1 MNGNSEVSSKML
13 NKARRSAL
21 RTRAASACR
30 TCKDKKLKCSGFRP
44 CTRCAK
50 YPGRQECVFDSTVKR
65 DPSNINCPAL
75 DEQKTLPLFDSVSF
89 NPFTEMYVPATV
101 AAPTGIYD
109 MSRFMQEADVKNDE
123 YVNCYPNDHLA
134 HVQNQQ
140 SKTMTTPFTN
150 NQHNQHQDMCTFNCF
165 ALENSANYGYRDP
178 FNNTN
183 ELDRHRSYESS
194 RFYPSANAWNFDP
207 HGARV
212 QLMCSESMSNTITTN
227 YPQGRFSVEHRFSA
241 AVPGYLYKVP
251 GDGCR
256 ISGSICKDASE
267 MTMTPSHSS
276 ELPRSSSELPRS
288 PGQLSSALWT
298 EMPHLTT
305 QPLPMISGACYTRS
319 PLAQPQPYKVMR
331 LKGLKGLNDVN
342 D

>member
-1 MNGNSEVSSKML
+1 M
-13 NKARRSAL
+13 
-21 RTRAASACR
+21 
-30 TCKDKKLKCSGFRP
+30 
-44 CTRCAK
+44 
-50 YPGRQECVFDSTVKR
+50 R
-65 DPSNINCPAL
+65 DPSDNNRPAL
-75 DEQKTLPLFDSVSF
+75 DEQKSLPLFGNVSF
-89 NPFTEMYVPATV
+89 NPFTEMYVPAMV

-123 YVNCYPNDHLA
+123 YVNCDPNDHLA

-140 SKTMTTPFTN
+140 SKTMTTLFTN

-165 ALENSANYGYRDP
+165 ALENSANYGYRHP

-183 ELDRHRSYESS
+183 ELDRHRSYES
-194 RFYPSANAWNFDP
+194 YCLHPSANAWNFDP

-212 QLMCSESMSNTITTN
+212 QLMCSESMSNTITAN

-241 AVPGYLYKVP
+241 AVQGYLYKVP

-276 ELPRSSSELPRS
+276 ELP
-288 PGQLSSALWT
+288 
-298 EMPHLTT
+298 
-305 QPLPMISGACYTRS
+305 
-319 PLAQPQPYKVMR
+319 
-331 LKGLKGLNDVN
+331 
-342 D
+342 